1 VTKTKPHPSVVTDSE
16 TLAVQIASVS
26 SAPYIAIDTEFMRE
40 RTYFPILCLVQIA
53 AGDIAFAI
61 DPLAKDIDLTPLYN
75 LLADPK
81 VVKVF
86 HSASQDIELFYY
98 ATGTTPKSVFDTQ
111 VAAEVL
117 GYGESASYA
126 TLVKKIC
133 KVEVDKSS
141 RFTDWMRRP
150 LSDAQIEYALTDV
163 TYLCDVYEKLS
174 ADLEKKERIHWID
187 EEMKKLL
194 DPEEYENTPEDSW
207 RRIKTR
213 GGSQKFLRAVKAIA
227 AWREE
232 KAKLENVP
240 RQRILRDEILLEVA
254 AVDPKSIDDLKNM
267 RRLANMNVGGR
278 LGEVLIGLLAAARD
292 SDEVIEIK
300 KEPPIHPSP
309 ALVELLKVV
318 LKAQCETNLVTQ
330 KLIARSDDIDKIAAL
345 DEEVLLQSDMKCMH
359 GWRFEVFGKAALELK
374 NGKLLVGAKKQ
385 KIMLIPTA

>member
-1 VTKTKPHPSVVTDSE
+1 
-16 TLAVQIASVS
+16 
-26 SAPYIAIDTEFMRE
+26 M
-40 RTYFPILCLVQIA
+40 QIA

-61 DPLAKDIDLTPLYN
+61 DPLAKDIDLTPLYR
-75 LLADPK
+75 LLDDPK

-133 KVEVDKSS
+133 KVDIDKSS

-150 LSDAQIEYALTDV
+150 LSDAQVEYALSDV

-174 ADLEKKERIHWID
+174 ADLEKKERTHWIE

-194 DPEEYENTPEDSW
+194 DPEEYENTPEDAW

-278 LGEVLIGLLAAARD
+278 LGEVLIGLLAAARE

-309 ALVELLKVV
+309 ALVELLKVL
-318 LKAQCETNLVTQ
+318 LKAQCEMNLVTQ

-345 DEEVLLQSDMKCMH
+345 DEEILLQSDMKCMH

-374 NGKLLVGAKKQ
+374 NGKLLIGAKKQ
-385 KIMLIPTA
+385 KIMLIPTP

>member
-1 VTKTKPHPSVVTDSE
+1 MPNSVITDSQ
-16 TLAVQIASVS
+16 TLAEKIAAVS
-26 SAPYIAIDTEFMRE
+26 TAPYVAIDTEFMRE

-61 DPLAKDIDLTPLYN
+61 DPLAKDLDLTPLYA
-75 LLADPK
+75 LLADEK

-86 HSASQDIELFYY
+86 HSGSQDIELFYY

-150 LSDAQIEYALTDV
+150 LSQAQVEYALSDV

-174 ADLEKKERIHWID
+174 GDLEAKGRAHWIAEEMADL
-187 EEMKKLL
+187 LN
-194 DPEEYENTPEDSW
+194 PEEYENKPEDAW
-207 RRIKTR
+207 KRIRTR

-240 RQRILRDEILLEVA
+240 RQRMLRDEILLEVA
-254 AVDPKSIDDLKNM
+254 AQDPKSIDELKAM
-267 RRLANMNVGGR
+267 RRLQNMNMGGR
-278 LGEVLIGLLAAARD
+278 LGEVLVGLLKAARE
-292 SDEVIEIK
+292 SEEVIELK
-300 KEPPIHPSP
+300 KEAPIHPSA

-318 LKAQCETNLVTQ
+318 LKAQCEQHMVTQ
-330 KLIARSDDIDKIAAL
+330 KLVARSDDIDKISAL
-345 DEEVLLQSDMKCMH
+345 EEDILLQSDIKCMH
-359 GWRFEVFGKAALELK
+359 GWRYDVFGKAALELK
-374 NGKLLVGAKKQ
+374 NGRLLIGAKKN
-385 KIMLIPTA
+385 KILLVANET

>member
-1 VTKTKPHPSVVTDSE
+1 MTKSKHHPSVITDSE
-16 TLAVQIASVS
+16 TLAKQIAAVS
-26 SAPYIAIDTEFMRE
+26 SAPYVAIDTEFMRE

-61 DPLAKDIDLTPLYN
+61 DPLAKKIDLTPLYN
-75 LLADPK
+75 LLADER

-98 ATGTTPKSVFDTQ
+98 ATGATPKSVFDTQ

-126 TLVKKIC
+126 SLVKKIC

-150 LSDAQIEYALTDV
+150 LSDAQVEYALSDV
-163 TYLCDVYEKLS
+163 TYLCTVYEKLS
-174 ADLEKKERIHWID
+174 HDLEAKGRAHWIEEEMADL
-187 EEMKKLL
+187 LN
-194 DPEEYENTPEDSW
+194 PAEYENVPDDAW
-207 RRIKTR
+207 RRIRTR

-227 AWREE
+227 KWREE

-240 RQRILRDEILLEVA
+240 RQRILRDEILLEIA

-267 RRLANMNVGGR
+267 RRLANMNVSGR
-278 LGEVLIGLLAAARD
+278 LGEVLIGLLAEARESTETLD
-292 SDEVIEIK
+292 LK

-318 LKAQCETNLVTQ
+318 LKAQCETHLVTQ
-330 KLIARSDDIDKIAAL
+330 KLVARSDDIDKISAL
-345 DEEVLLQSDMKCMH
+345 DEDVLLHSEMKCMH
-359 GWRFEVFGKAALELK
+359 GWRYDVFGKAALELK
-374 NGKLLVGAKKQ
+374 NGRLLIGAKKH
-385 KIMLIPTA
+385 KIMLVPNA

>member
-1 VTKTKPHPSVVTDSE
+1 MPNSVITDSQ
-16 TLAVQIASVS
+16 TLAEKIAAVS
-26 SAPYIAIDTEFMRE
+26 TAPYVAIDTEFMRE

-75 LLADPK
+75 LLADEK

-86 HSASQDIELFYY
+86 HSGSQDIELFYY
-98 ATGTTPKSVFDTQ
+98 STGATPKSVFDTQ

-150 LSDAQIEYALTDV
+150 LSQAQVDYALSDV

-174 ADLEKKERIHWID
+174 GDLEAKGRVHWIAEEMADL
-187 EEMKKLL
+187 LNAQ
-194 DPEEYENTPEDSW
+194 EYENKPEDAW
-207 RRIKTR
+207 RRIRTR

-227 AWREE
+227 QWREE

-254 AVDPKSIDDLKNM
+254 AQDPKSIEELKSM
-267 RRLANMNVGGR
+267 RRLQNMNMGGR
-278 LGEVLIGLLAAARD
+278 LGEVLIGLLKAARE
-292 SDEVIEIK
+292 SDEVIELK
-300 KEPPIHPSP
+300 KEPPIHPSA

-318 LKAQCETNLVTQ
+318 LKAQCEQHLVTQ
-330 KLIARSDDIDKIAAL
+330 KLVARSDDIDKISAL
-345 DEEVLLQSDMKCMH
+345 DEDILLQSDIKCMH
-359 GWRFEVFGKAALELK
+359 GWRFDVFGKAALELK
-374 NGKLLVGAKKQ
+374 NGRLLIGAKKN
-385 KIMLIPTA
+385 KIMLVSQP

>member
-1 VTKTKPHPSVVTDSE
+1 MTKSKIHSSVVTDSE
-16 TLAVQIASVS
+16 TLASKIAAVS

-61 DPLAKDIDLTPLYN
+61 DPLAKDIDLTPLYR
-75 LLADPK
+75 LLDDPK

-133 KVEVDKSS
+133 KVDIDKSS

-150 LSDAQIEYALTDV
+150 LSDAQVEYALSDV

-174 ADLEKKERIHWID
+174 ADLEKKERTHWIE

-194 DPEEYENTPEDSW
+194 DPEEYENTPEDAW

-278 LGEVLIGLLAAARD
+278 LGEVLIGLLAAARE

-318 LKAQCETNLVTQ
+318 LKAQCEMNLVTQ

-345 DEEVLLQSDMKCMH
+345 DEEILLQSDMKCMH

-374 NGKLLVGAKKQ
+374 NGKLLIGAKKQ
-385 KIMLIPTA
+385 KIMLIPTP